1 MTSMDKLLAIMASLR
16 DPDQGCPWD
25 REQSFSSLLPHT
37 LEEAY
42 EVAELIE
49 QGKFDKLANELGDLL
64 FQIVFYAQIAKEQQL
79 FTFEDVVTEI
89 TEKMLRRHPHVFGDE
104 TISDSQEQ
112 TKQWEKLK
120 QQERSDQS
128 SQSQLDGLNYHLPAV
143 SFANKL
149 QKRAALT
156 GFDWA
161 NMQDVFAKVEEE
173 LQETVEAW
181 QAQDEAALTEEIG
194 DLMFVCVNV
203 ARYAKI
209 DPETALRKA
218 NRKFEKRF
226 RYMETVIKEEH
237 GSMDA
242 LSVEQMEA
250 YWNQAKKYT
259 S

>member
-1 MTSMDKLLAIMASLR
+1 
-16 DPDQGCPWD
+16 
-25 REQSFSSLLPHT
+25 
-37 LEEAY
+37 
-42 EVAELIE
+42 VAELIE
-49 QGKFDKLANELGDLL
+49 LGQFDKLANELGDLL
-64 FQIVFYAQIAKEQQL
+64 FQIVFYAQIAKEQHY
-79 FTFEDVVTEI
+79 FTFDDVVTEI

-104 TISDSQEQ
+104 TINDAQQQ
-112 TKQWEKLK
+112 TLQWEKIK

-149 QKRAALT
+149 QKRAALS

-161 NMQDVFAKVEEE
+161 DMQDVFSKVEEE
-173 LQETVEAW
+173 LEETVEAW
-181 QAQDEAALTEEIG
+181 QAQDEVALTEEIG

-203 ARYAKI
+203 ARHAKI
-209 DPETALRKA
+209 DPETALRQA

-226 RYMETVIKEEH
+226 RYMEAAIKQAH
-237 GSMDA
+237 GSMEA
-242 LSVEQMEA
+242 LSVKQMET

>member
-1 MTSMDKLLAIMASLR
+1 MTSMDKLLAMMESLR

-25 REQSFSSLLPHT
+25 REQSFASLIPHT

-79 FTFEDVVTEI
+79 FTFEDIVTEI
-89 TEKMLRRHPHVFGDE
+89 TEKMLRRHPHVFADE
-104 TISDSQEQ
+104 TIDNAQQQ
-112 TKQWEKLK
+112 TEQWEKLK
-120 QQERSDQS
+120 QQERGDQS
-128 SQSQLDGLNYHLPAV
+128 SQSLLDGLNYHLPAV

-149 QKRAALT
+149 QKKAALA
-156 GFDWA
+156 GFDWCH
-161 NMQDVFAKVEEE
+161 MQDIFAKVEEE

-181 QAQDEAALTEEIG
+181 QAKDEEAFTEEIG
-194 DLMFVCVNV
+194 DLMFVCVNI

-226 RYMETVIKEEH
+226 RYMETVIKQAH
-237 GSMDA
+237 GNMEA
-242 LSVEQMEA
+242 LSVAEMEA
-250 YWNQAKKYT
+250 YWDQAKKYT
-259 S
+259 L